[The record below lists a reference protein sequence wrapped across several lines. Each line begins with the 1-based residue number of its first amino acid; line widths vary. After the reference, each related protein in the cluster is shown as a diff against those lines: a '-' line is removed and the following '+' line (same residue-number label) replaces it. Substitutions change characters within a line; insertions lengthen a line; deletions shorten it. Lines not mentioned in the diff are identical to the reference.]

1 MLPRLNKRWMISE
14 PIPASIDQL
23 LVRYPPFFR
32 QILYSRGVQSEQE
45 ALAYLNGEADS
56 CDPFLLT
63 DMDALVQ
70 RLSAAIDALEP
81 IAVYGDYDVD
91 GVTATVLLT
100 QVLKRYGAE
109 VMEYIPHRF
118 DEGYGLNIEA
128 LEQLAAQGVRLVV
141 TVDCGIRSPRE
152 AERARELGVDLII
165 SDHHSPGDEF
175 PQAQAVICPKRP
187 GDLYP
192 DKNLSGVG
200 LAYKIAQALEL
211 RRPEDEV
218 SADDWLDL
226 VALGTVADVV
236 PLRGENRT
244 LVRRGLQLMRTGRR
258 PGLLSLSNVAG
269 INYPRASAGDIAF
282 LLGPRLNAAGRLDTA
297 MDSLRLLMCED
308 IMQAGMLAQQL
319 DNQNRQ
325 RQEITVQMQKE
336 ALQHVEE
343 YGADALLFAFSPG
356 FNSGIVGLVAS
367 RLVDVFYRPAI
378 VGFEDE
384 KNGVTRASCRSIPEF
399 HITQALDQC
408 SELLVRHGGHA
419 LAAGFTVTNE
429 NRPEL
434 VRRLREI
441 ANAQLDGK
449 ELRPALRADL
459 EIPLRDLRPDFL
471 PYLDMLQPTGQD
483 NPEAVFV
490 SRNLQITKTRKVGSE
505 GQHLRLTVS
514 DRGIVYDG
522 IAFRQGHRADDLPA
536 RVDMM
541 YVFER
546 NEFNGR
552 VSLQLNVRDF
562 RASGTQD
569 ELGKT
574 NNFVFGGSG

>member
-1 MLPRLNKRWMISE
+1 MLPRLNKRWMIYE
-14 PIPASIDQL
+14 KIPAEIDQTL
-23 LVRYPPFFR
+23 AFYPPFFR
-32 QILYSRGVQSEQE
+32 QILFARGIGSEVE
-45 ALAYLNGEADS
+45 ARLFLEGGVER
-56 CDPFLLT
+56 CDPFQLT
-63 DMDALVQ
+63 DMEKLVD
-70 RLSAAIDALEP
+70 RLSRAIDDLEF

-91 GVTATVLLT
+91 GVTATALLT

-109 VMEYIPHRF
+109 VMHYIPHRF

-128 LEQLAAQGVRLVV
+128 LDALKEQGVKLVV

-152 AERARELGVDLII
+152 AEYAQKLGIDLII
-165 SDHHSPGDEF
+165 SDHHSPGEEF
-175 PQAQAVICPKRP
+175 PEALAVICPKRA

-192 DKNLSGVG
+192 DKDLSGVG

-211 RRPEDEV
+211 RRPKDEV

-236 PLRGENRT
+236 PLQGENRT
-244 LVRRGLQLMRTGRR
+244 LVRRGLQRLRTGRR
-258 PGLLSLSNVAG
+258 PGLVSLSNVAG
-269 INYPRASAGDIAF
+269 MQPLKASAGDIAF

-325 RQEITVQMQKE
+325 RQELTVQMQKE
-336 ALQHVEE
+336 ALRNAEE
-343 YGADALLFAFSPG
+343 YGAEALLFAFSPG

-367 RLVDVFYRPAI
+367 RLVDIYYRPAI
-378 VGFEDE
+378 VGYDDV

-399 HITQALDQC
+399 HITQALDEC
-408 SELLVRHGGHA
+408 SGLLVRHGGHA
-419 LAAGFTVTNE
+419 LAAGFTVKNE
-429 NRPEL
+429 DRPEL
-434 VRRLREI
+434 IRRLREI
-441 ANAQLDGK
+441 ASNQLDGRDLK
-449 ELRPALRADL
+449 PALHADL

-471 PYLDMLQPTGQD
+471 PYLDMLQPTGQA
-483 NPEAVFV
+483 NPEAIFV
-490 SRNLQITKTRKVGSE
+490 SRNLHITKFRKVGNE

-514 DRGIVYDG
+514 DKGIYYDG
-522 IAFRQGHRADDLPA
+522 IAFRQGHRAESLPSM
-536 RVDMM
+536 VDMM

-546 NEFNGR
+546 NEFNGK

-562 RASGTQD
+562 KESGMPD
-569 ELGKT
+569 
-574 NNFVFGGSG
+574 